1 MAEGL
6 FERQEPAGAKSRACR
21 ANDRCC
27 VSNNNRPLAGKHAFI
42 TGASRGIG
50 VAIARRLLD
59 EGARVTLLGRQL
71 ESVREAAAQLNGRD
85 THAVAADVSDSIQMQ
100 SAIQDANKHFGAI
113 DILVNNAGQA
123 ASAPVHKMD
132 DAVWHTMLSVNL
144 TGTYNGIRHVLPSM
158 MERDFGRIVNVASVA
173 GLRGYPYISAYSAA
187 KHGVIGLTRSLA
199 LEVAGR
205 NITVN
210 AVCPGYTDT
219 DIVRETI
226 TNIRLKTGRSEA
238 EALSILVDHNPQRRL
253 IQCDEVANTVAWLVL
268 PGSESM
274 TGQSIAVAGGEIM

>member
-1 MAEGL
+1 
-6 FERQEPAGAKSRACR
+6 
-21 ANDRCC
+21 
-27 VSNNNRPLAGKHAFI
+27 VSTNKQPLAGRHALV

-50 VAIARRLLD
+50 VAIAQRLLD

-71 ESVREAAAQLNGRD
+71 ATVRAVAANLSDDNAF
-85 THAVAADVSDSIQMQ
+85 AVAADVSDGGQVQ
-100 SAIQDANKHFGAI
+100 AAIRDASDRFGAI

-132 DAVWHTMLSVNL
+132 DALWQNMLSVNL

-158 MERDFGRIVNVASVA
+158 LQRDFGRIVNIASVA
-173 GLRGYPYISAYSAA
+173 GLKGYPYISAYSAA

-226 TNIRLKTGRSEA
+226 SNIRLKTGRSEA

-253 IQCDEVANTVAWLVL
+253 IQCDEVANVVAWLVL

-274 TGQSIAVAGGEIM
+274 TGQSIAVAGGEIT

>member
-1 MAEGL
+1 M
-6 FERQEPAGAKSRACR
+6 S
-21 ANDRCC
+21 
-27 VSNNNRPLAGKHAFI
+27 VSTQPLTGKHALV

-50 VAIARRLLD
+50 IAIAERLLA
-59 EGARVTLLGRQL
+59 EGARVTLLGRKL
-71 ESVREAAAQLNGRD
+71 TTVAEAAAKLSSES
-85 THAVAADVSDSIQMQ
+85 TYAVAADVGSADQMRA
-100 SAIQDANKHFGAI
+100 AIQDATNRFGPI

-123 ASAPVHKMD
+123 ASAPMHKTD
-132 DAVWHTMLSVNL
+132 DALWHTMLTVNL
-144 TGTYNGIRHVLPSM
+144 TGTYNGIRTVLPSM
-158 MERDFGRIVNVASVA
+158 LERNFGRIVNVASTA
-173 GLRGYPYISAYSAA
+173 GLKGYPYVSAYSAA

-226 TNIRLKTGRSEA
+226 SNIQAKTSRSQG
-238 EALSILVDHNPQRRL
+238 EALAVLVANNPQRRL
-253 IQCDEVANTVAWLVL
+253 IQCEEVANAVVWLCL

-274 TGQSIAVAGGEIM
+274 TGQSIAVAGGEVM

>member
-1 MAEGL
+1 
-6 FERQEPAGAKSRACR
+6 
-21 ANDRCC
+21 
-27 VSNNNRPLAGKHAFI
+27 VSSTKTLTGKHALV

-50 VAIARRLLD
+50 AAIVRRLLD
-59 EGARVTLLGRQL
+59 EGARVTLLSRQ
-71 ESVREAAAQLNGRD
+71 VATVGDRD
-85 THAVAADVSDSIQMQ
+85 TYAVAADVSDSNQMRAAVQ
-100 SAIQDANKHFGAI
+100 EASDKFGPI

-123 ASAPVHKMD
+123 ASAPVHKME
-132 DAVWHTMLSVNL
+132 DAMWHTLLAVNL

-158 MERDFGRIVNVASVA
+158 MQRDFGRIVNIASVA
-173 GLRGYPYISAYSAA
+173 GLKGYPYIAAYSAA
-187 KHGVIGLTRSLA
+187 KHGVVGLTRSLA

-226 TNIRLKTGRSEA
+226 RNIQAKTGRSEV

-253 IQCDEVANTVAWLVL
+253 IQCDEVANAVAWLCL
-268 PGSESM
+268 PGSESI